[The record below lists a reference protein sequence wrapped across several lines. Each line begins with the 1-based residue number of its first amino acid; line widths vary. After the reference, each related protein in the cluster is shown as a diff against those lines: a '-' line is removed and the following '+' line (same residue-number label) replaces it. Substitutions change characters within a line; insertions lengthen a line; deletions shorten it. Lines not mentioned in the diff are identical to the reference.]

1 MPPFLFVV
9 LFGLSMD
16 YHVFILSRVREAVD
30 GGMKTTDAVAQ
41 GIRSTAGVVTSAAI
55 VMVAVFS
62 IFGTLTQ
69 VSMKQ
74 LGVGLAFA
82 VLLDATIVRGVL
94 LPTTMTLLGEANW
107 WLPRWLQWLPQLAAE
122 KQPTSS
128 PHQLMVDAATPRTAR
143 FLPAK
148 SRPAFGASALRA

>member
-1 MPPFLFVV
+1 
-9 LFGLSMD
+9 
-16 YHVFILSRVREAVD
+16 
-30 GGMKTTDAVAQ
+30 
-41 GIRSTAGVVTSAAI
+41 
-55 VMVAVFS
+55 MVAVFS

-122 KQPTSS
+122 RPST
-128 PHQLMVDAATPRTAR
+128 
-143 FLPAK
+143 
-148 SRPAFGASALRA
+148 SRPARVDGGRSEAKNRPPAASNTPFNVGAEA

>member
-122 KQPTSS
+122 RPSN
-128 PHQLMVDAATPRTAR
+128 
-143 FLPAK
+143 
-148 SRPAFGASALRA
+148 SRPARVNGGRSDAKNRPPAASNTPSSVGAEA